1 MKTSNSILSFL
12 FSTIVIIGV
21 KAQGYSEYESGLKVN
36 INESGSRYFR
46 LLTWHQIWL
55 KYNENNT
62 GSTLAGKPES
72 TALDLS
78 IRSSRVMMYAQL
90 SDRFLVLTHFGMN
103 NQSTYSGGAPG
114 MGGKKPQLF
123 MHDAYA
129 EYKIWKNYLAIGAG
143 LHFWNGISRLS
154 NSSTVN
160 FLAIDPPILN
170 WPNVDANDQ
179 FARYIGIYAKGKI
192 NRFDYRFSVNDAF
205 QANAAQAIYT
215 DVAEYSPYAKWNTA
229 GYIFY
234 QFFDEESNFLPFM
247 TGTYLGSKKILNVGA
262 GFQHQKNAMWSR
274 NIVGDTVFHQ
284 QLLLGFDVALD
295 MPLSSK
301 YKDALTFYGVYY
313 NYDMGKN
320 YVRNLGILN
329 PSDGGGGLRGNAVP
343 LIGTGSIFYG
353 QLGYLVPEFSS
364 KVRVQ
369 PYMAYSHARF
379 KGVRDAGNNIV
390 PVNILDAG
398 MNIYVAGH
406 HAKWTVNY
414 RLRPDFT
421 DVNHLR
427 NRNEVTLQLMVYL

>member
-1 MKTSNSILSFL
+1 MKTKKTILLLL
-12 FSTIVIIGV
+12 FVTLVVVGA

-36 INESGSRYFR
+36 INQSGSRYFR
-46 LLTWHQIWL
+46 ILTWHQIWL

-72 TALDLS
+72 SALDLS

-103 NQSTYSGGAPG
+103 NQSTFSGGAPG

-123 MHDAYA
+123 LHDAYA
-129 EYKIWKNYLAIGAG
+129 EYKIWKNYLSVGAG
-143 LHFWNGISRLS
+143 LHFYNGISRLS

-160 FLAIDPPILN
+160 FLAIDAPILN

-179 FARYIGIYAKGKI
+179 FARYIGFYAKGKI
-192 NRFDYRFSVNDAF
+192 KRFDYRLSVNDAF
-205 QANAAQAIYT
+205 QANAAQTIQT
-215 DVAEYSPYAKWNTA
+215 DIADYSPHAKWNTA
-229 GYIFY
+229 GYVFY
-234 QFFDEESNFLPFM
+234 QFLDEESNFVPFM
-247 TGTYLGSKKILNVGA
+247 VGTYLGSKKIFNIGA

-274 NIVGDTVFHQ
+274 TQVGDTAYHQ

-295 MPLSSK
+295 MPLSK
-301 YKDALTFYGVYY
+301 RKDAITFYGVYY
-313 NYDMGKN
+313 NYNMGPN
-320 YVRNLGILN
+320 FVRNLGILN
-329 PSDGGGGLRGNAVP
+329 PSDGGGSLRGNAVP
-343 LIGTGSIFYG
+343 LVGTGSILYG

-364 KVRVQ
+364 KVRLQ
-369 PYMAYSHARF
+369 PYVTYSHARF
-379 KGVRDAGNNIV
+379 KGVRDANNNIV
-390 PVNILDAG
+390 PVNIFDAG

-421 DVNHLR
+421 DVNNLK